1 MYYVL
6 KLEMVAAKVRR
17 CTLDFAHNVWAE
29 RVGLKVKSALRK
41 KLEMAL
47 HYPDSIAENVAADN
61 VAADNAAW
69 YDAEEALIYVIY
81 N

>member
-17 CTLDFAHNVWAE
+17 CTVDFAHNVWAE
-29 RVGLKVKSALRK
+29 KLWLKDKRALRT

-47 HYPDSIAENVAADN
+47 HYPDSIADN
-61 VAADNAAW
+61 AADNAAW
-69 YDAEEALIYVIY
+69 YDHEEALIYVIY